1 MTIETITEAKARLSE
16 LIEKVLAG
24 ETVIIKRAGKPVA
37 VLSGYQKHRVI
48 RTPGAL
54 RGQIEIAEDFDR
66 LPEDIGA
73 AFGL

>member
-24 ETVIIKRAGKPVA
+24 ETVVIKRAGKPVA
-37 VLSGYQKHRVI
+37 VLSAYQKHRVD
-48 RTPGAL
+48 RSPGAL
-54 RGQIEIAEDFDR
+54 RGQIEIAEDFDE
-66 LPEDIGA
+66 LPDDIGA